1 MAEETLKDFILK
13 RPECVFKN
21 PNNEY
26 YSFINL
32 YVFVNGETPN
42 REASIKK
49 GQTIWSSNDRADVFS
64 TLISKGQAKMEKL
77 KKRRWYPFQ
86 VFFKRAKTRAKA
98 DTQRQ
103 M

>member
-1 MAEETLKDFILK
+1 MAEETLKDLILK
-13 RPECVFKN
+13 RPEFVFKN

-42 REASIKK
+42 REAGIKK

-64 TLISKGQAKMEKL
+64 TLISKGQAKMKKL
-77 KKRRWYPFQ
+77 RKGGGTLFK
-86 VFFKRAKTRAKA
+86 FFSKGPKQEPKPTP
-98 DTQRQ
+98 
-103 M
+103 

>member
-49 GQTIWSSNDRADVFS
+49 GQTIWSSNDRADVFFHS
-64 TLISKGQAKMEKL
+64 DFKGASQNGKTK
-77 KKRRWYPFQ
+77 
-86 VFFKRAKTRAKA
+86 VF
-98 DTQRQ
+98 
-103 M
+103 

>member
-1 MAEETLKDFILK
+1 MSSLKTNQHGGKNFEDFILK
-13 RPECVFKN
+13 RPKCVFNN

-49 GQTIWSSNDRADVFS
+49 ARPSGHQMTGLR
-64 TLISKGQAKMEKL
+64 
-77 KKRRWYPFQ
+77 
-86 VFFKRAKTRAKA
+86 FFPI
-98 DTQRQ
+98 
-103 M
+103 

>member
-13 RPECVFKN
+13 RPECVFKY

-49 GQTIWSSNDRADVFS
+49 ARASGHQMTGLMFFP
-64 TLISKGQAKMEKL
+64 LCFQKGKQKWK
-77 KKRRWYPFQ
+77 
-86 VFFKRAKTRAKA
+86 
-98 DTQRQ
+98 D
-103 M
+103 